1 MPEYIVNKLF
11 IVKKYN
17 YFENYLGNGKS
28 LYEYRNVFDDDS
40 LTYLELGDNKIITA
54 KFDEP
59 KAFGGFY
66 IDGDNISSYKIQYV
80 DLDTDKIVEFNNQ
93 PVKTDKLVFEFNGI
107 NIILRDIFAF
117 CSSELDHLLSNENL
131 PKIILLTLI

>member
-1 MPEYIVNKLF
+1 MNELF

-59 KAFGGFY
+59 KAFCDF
-66 IDGDNISSYKIQYV
+66 I
-80 DLDTDKIVEFNNQ
+80 
-93 PVKTDKLVFEFNGI
+93 
-107 NIILRDIFAF
+107 
-117 CSSELDHLLSNENL
+117 
-131 PKIILLTLI
+131 